1 MSDDRQPIDSKRP
14 KAPCL
19 ECRHYFITWDQS
31 FPYGCRAFRFK
42 SAGLPCLEVQ
52 SASQMHCLKFE
63 PRKKMN

>member
-1 MSDDRQPIDSKRP
+1 MPDDRNPSDSDRP

-19 ECRHYFITWDQS
+19 ECRHYYITWDPS

-42 SAGLPCLEVQ
+42 SATMPYLEVI
-52 SASQMHCLKFE
+52 SASQIECLKFE